1 VQKLKIAK
9 AGQRKEEP
17 TWRRS
22 RMHWCADWSYA
33 LPSVFCFPLRLPVFF
48 PSVFAIL
55 SLSLC
60 FSSSLFFCLFAL
72 FIPLFFFLSLTSS
85 SSLVRPLGSILFVY
99 VPWFLFWVLSVFP
112 FFLCSSSVGFYF
124 FSVISGSSLP
134 QFVPSGSILSVPPDS
149 PSSSRVLL
157 STVFALFCYFPGI
170 LSSLLRFFC
179 VISASLFFVF
189 FSVLVPSLLF
199 SSSPCVLPLFFLCSA
214 GLRLPLRWNGSRGIR
229 WWIVVF

>member
-1 VQKLKIAK
+1 MHELIHTAQFAQCKKLKVAK

-33 LPSVFCFPLRLPVFF
+33 LLSVFCFPLRLPVFF
-48 PSVFAIL
+48 PSVFGIL

-60 FSSSLFFCLFAL
+60 FCSSLFFCLSAL
-72 FIPLFFFLSLTSS
+72 FVPLFFFFLSFPSS

-99 VPWFLFWVLSVFP
+99 VPWLLSWVLSVFP
-112 FFLCSSSVGFYF
+112 FFSLFFPSSFPRVLSSV
-124 FSVISGSSLP
+124 P
-134 QFVPSGSILSVPPDS
+134 QDS
-149 PSSSRVLL
+149 PSSSPVLL
-157 STVFALFCYFPGI
+157 STVFALFCFFPGI

-189 FSVLVPSLLF
+189 FFYV
-199 SSSPCVLPLFFLCSA
+199 SSQSSFFLHPPVCFPCLQVS
-214 GLRLPLRWNGSRGIR
+214 LIN
-229 WWIVVF
+229 